1 MKNWTI
7 ASLKDDGIPE
17 DSVFFEY
24 LGRMREIEDTLREI
38 ENKYGNNKKIGATI
52 DKLIY
57 YPYTLNDIRFNYYSL
72 LSSNNRE
79 LNLSAGD
86 TRNLTYSEISKK
98 MDETTQAIVNEFYS
112 LIENDRLEDAKT
124 VAKFLEDKFKRIL
137 NVDKFILEKAEKELN
152 PKAEKSSK
160 KIKEEIEKTK
170 EDSHQDFDRKEYF
183 DPDTFAPNPLPLGTA
198 YTTIRNTY
206 TTINNNSYIQN
217 NISIEQPHENVY
229 RQSYHRKYRSVKRR
243 NRTKR
248 RLILLGM
255 ATVAATVALFANA
268 NKKDNKLNVYTTP
281 KSTPVTTDVIQPE
294 QTQFADSQ
302 IEKIASSPT
311 FSEQVPNTYQAET
324 TSNKTYK
331 KGTLSYSLEYMD
343 DEMIS
348 VVAESLRNSVGG
360 LNQKQIDMYGNGCN
374 KEYTDDREL
383 VASVFETLDSRAK
396 NVNTNN
402 LDSDKYGIALQVKQL
417 SGDITKYLVARSLN
431 ESENYTGNDYTPD
444 IIDIYYT
451 INKNTDVA
459 TNFDVRVVNDAHTD
473 VKQLISREYST
484 KGVLNSLIR
493 SYATL
498 DNALEKTAFG
508 TQEGHIIDTYSM
520 QAYNALATILSN
532 DLNIKVNTPGK
543 GISIS
548 TVENDIDI

>member
-183 DPDTFAPNPLPLGTA
+183 DPDTFAPNPLPIGNA
-198 YTTIRNTY
+198 YPTFGNTY
-206 TTINNNSYIQN
+206 TTINNNNYIQN
-217 NISIEQPHENVY
+217 NIVVEQPHEKVC
-229 RQSYHRKYRSVKRR
+229 RQSYHRNYRSVKRR

-248 RLILLGM
+248 RLVILGI
-255 ATVAATVALFANA
+255 ATLATTVALFANA
-268 NKKDNKLNVYTTP
+268 NKKDNKLDVHITP
-281 KSTPVTTDVIQPE
+281 KSTPATTDVIQPE
-294 QTQFADSQ
+294 QTQFANSQ
-302 IEKIASSPT
+302 IEEIVSSPT
-311 FSEQVPNTYQAET
+311 FEQVPNTYQADT
-324 TSNKTYK
+324 NSDKTYK
-331 KGTLSYSLEYMD
+331 KGTLSYSLGYMD

-348 VVAESLRNSVGG
+348 VVAESLRNSVSG
-360 LNQKQIDMYGNGCN
+360 LSQKQIDMYGNGCN
-374 KEYTDDREL
+374 KEYTNDREL

-417 SGDITKYLVARSLN
+417 TGDISKYLVARSLN
-431 ESENYTGNDYTPD
+431 ESENYTGKDYTPN

-459 TNFDVRVVNDAHTD
+459 TNFDVRVVNDEHTA

-484 KGVLNSLIR
+484 KGVLNSLIK

-508 TQEGHIIDTYSM
+508 TQEGHIIDNYSM
-520 QAYNALATILSN
+520 QAYNALATVLSN
-532 DLNIKVNTPGK
+532 DLNIKVNAPGK

-548 TVENDIDI
+548 TISNDIER